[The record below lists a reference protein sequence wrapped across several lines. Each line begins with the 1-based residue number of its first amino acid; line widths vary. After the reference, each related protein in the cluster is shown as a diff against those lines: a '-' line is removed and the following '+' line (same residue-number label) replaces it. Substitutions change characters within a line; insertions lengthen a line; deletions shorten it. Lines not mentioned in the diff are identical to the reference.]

1 MRDQPVVF
9 WGYEEFFM
17 PHTNGQPATT
27 PYNGRRNGTG
37 DAQSDRKRLY
47 LLSLGALGVVFG
59 DIGTSP
65 LYTLS
70 TCFSDANGLAVTPA
84 NVLGVMSLV
93 FWTLVIIVCL
103 KYQLL
108 VLRAD
113 NKGEG
118 GILALLA
125 MLDPWG
131 HRHRRRARL
140 LIALG
145 IFGAALLYGDGMIT
159 PAISVLSAVE
169 GLQLGSFA
177 LTRPEIILI
186 TVAVLIVLFAV
197 QRGGTGRVGAVFGPV
212 MTVWFIVIAALGVA
226 AILQYPGVLY
236 ALNPAYAVG
245 FIFHHGFADVL
256 VLGAVFLCVTG
267 AEALYADI
275 GHFGRAPIRL
285 AWFWFVM
292 PALVINYFGQG
303 AVLLAHPTAG
313 ASQLFYSL
321 APGWFLYP
329 LVALATIATV
339 IASQA
344 VISGAF
350 SLMAQAIQFGQSP
363 RLSIV
368 RTSMD
373 EKGQIYIPALNWI
386 LMVATIGIVLGFRTS
401 DHLATAYGVAVSSTM
416 VITTILMF
424 FAMRDQWKWNRPI
437 VYLVTAGLLTVDLMF
452 FLANIYK
459 IWDGGWLPLL
469 VGLIGFTIM
478 STWSTGRRNL
488 IDRLRDSTEPLDTFL
503 AHIRELKPVRVP
515 GTAIFMAAP
524 NLGTPPM
531 LQRHLELNQVLHE
544 QVVLLS
550 VMTADVPF
558 VHPTQR
564 LECEKLDQGF
574 YRLYM
579 HYGFMQFP
587 NIPQALRRTKDLNL
601 HLDPEKV
608 TYYIG
613 RETLVSGTKHGRS
626 MWAWREKL
634 FAFMSR
640 NALRATDFYQI
651 PPDRTMELGLRLQLT
666 DLGVRRPHFSSHNG
680 NGHRH

>member
-1 MRDQPVVF
+1 
-9 WGYEEFFM
+9 M
-17 PHTNGQPATT
+17 PHTNGHTVPHITRRGGNGATESQP
-27 PYNGRRNGTG
+27 G
-37 DAQSDRKRLY
+37 RKRMFALG
-47 LLSLGALGVVFG
+47 LGALGIVFG

-70 TCFSDANGLAVTPA
+70 SCFSSANGLAITPQ
-84 NVLGVMSLV
+84 NVLGVLSLV
-93 FWTLVIIVCL
+93 FWSLVIIVCL

-125 MLDPWG
+125 LLDPWG

-145 IFGAALLYGDGMIT
+145 IFGAALLYGDGMLT

-177 LTRPEIILI
+177 LSRPDIILI
-186 TVAVLIVLFAV
+186 TVVVLIVLFAV
-197 QRGGTGRVGAVFGPV
+197 QRGGTGRVGAVFGPI
-212 MTVWFIVIAALGVA
+212 MTVWFIVIAVLGVS
-226 AILQYPGVLY
+226 AILQYPQVLG
-236 ALNPAYAVG
+236 ALNPAYALSFV
-245 FIFHHGFADVL
+245 FHHGFADVL
-256 VLGAVFLCVTG
+256 VLGAVFLSVTG

-275 GHFGRAPIRL
+275 GHFGRSPIRL
-285 AWFWFVM
+285 AWFWYVM
-292 PALVINYFGQG
+292 PALVLNYLGQG
-303 AVLLAHPTAG
+303 AALLAHPGQG
-313 ASQLFYSL
+313 AQQLFYSL
-321 APGWFLYP
+321 APSWFLYP

-363 RLSIV
+363 RLTIV
-368 RTSMD
+368 RTSVD
-373 EKGQIYIPALNWI
+373 EKGQLYVPALNWV

-401 DHLATAYGVAVSSTM
+401 DNLATAYGVAVSSTM
-416 VITTILMF
+416 VITTVLVF
-424 FAMRDQWKWNRPI
+424 FAMRDRWKWHPMV
-437 VYLVTAGLLTVDLMF
+437 VYLITSCLLVVDLMF

-488 IDRLRDSTEPLDTFL
+488 IERLRESTEPLDTFL
-503 AHIRELKPVRVP
+503 AHIRDLKPVRVP

-550 VMTADVPF
+550 VITDDVPF
-558 VHPTQR
+558 VHPMQR

-574 YRLYM
+574 YRLNM

-587 NIPQALRRTKDLNL
+587 NIPQALRRAKDFGLSI
-601 HLDPEKV
+601 DPEKV

-613 RETLVSGTKHGRS
+613 RETLVSGTKHARS

-634 FAFMSR
+634 FAFLSR

-651 PPDRTMELGLRLQLT
+651 PPDRTMELGIRLQLN
-666 DLGVRRPHFSSHNG
+666 DLNVRRPQYG
-680 NGHRH
+680 NGGHGGHR

>member
-1 MRDQPVVF
+1 MMHSNGHTV
-9 WGYEEFFM
+9 
-17 PHTNGQPATT
+17 PHIT
-27 PYNGRRNGTG
+27 RRNGNGATEG
-37 DAQSDRKRLY
+37 QPGRKRLFA
-47 LLSLGALGVVFG
+47 LGLGALGIVFG

-70 TCFSDANGLAVTPA
+70 SCFSSANGLAITPE
-84 NVLGVMSLV
+84 NVLGVLSLV
-93 FWTLVIIVCL
+93 FWSLVIVVCL

-125 MLDPWG
+125 LLDPWG

-140 LIALG
+140 LIGLG
-145 IFGAALLYGDGMIT
+145 IFGAALLYGDGMLT

-169 GLQLGSFA
+169 GLQRGSFA
-177 LTRPEIILI
+177 ISRPDIILI

-197 QRGGTGRVGAVFGPV
+197 QRGGTGRVGAVFGPI
-212 MTVWFIVIAALGVA
+212 MTVWFVVIAVLGVS
-226 AILQYPGVLY
+226 AILQYPRVLS
-236 ALNPAYAVG
+236 ALNPGYALS
-245 FIFHHGFADVL
+245 FIFHHGFADIL
-256 VLGAVFLCVTG
+256 VLGAVFLSVTG

-275 GHFGRAPIRL
+275 GHFGRTPIRL
-285 AWFWFVM
+285 AWFWYVM
-292 PALVINYFGQG
+292 PALVLNYLGQG
-303 AVLLAHPTAG
+303 AALLAHPGQG
-313 ASQLFYSL
+313 AQQLFYSL

-363 RLSIV
+363 RLTIV
-368 RTSMD
+368 RTSVD
-373 EKGQIYIPALNWI
+373 EKGQLYVPALNWI
-386 LMVATIGIVLGFRTS
+386 LMVATIGIVLGFKTS
-401 DHLATAYGVAVSSTM
+401 DNLATAYGVAVSSTM
-416 VITTILMF
+416 VITTVLVF
-424 FAMRDQWKWNRPI
+424 FAMRDHWKWSPAV
-437 VYLVTAGLLTVDLMF
+437 VYLITGCLLVVDLMF

-488 IDRLRDSTEPLDTFL
+488 IERLRESTEPLDTFL

-550 VMTADVPF
+550 VLTADVPF
-558 VHPTQR
+558 VHPMQR
-564 LECEKLDQGF
+564 MECEKLDQGF
-574 YRLYM
+574 YRVNM

-587 NIPQALRRTKDLNL
+587 NIPQALRRAKDFGL
-601 HLDPEKV
+601 HIDPETV

-613 RETLVSGTKHGRS
+613 RETLVSGTKHARS

-634 FAFMSR
+634 FAFLSR

-651 PPDRTMELGLRLQLT
+651 PPDRTMELGIRLQLT
-666 DLGVRRPHFSSHNG
+666 DLNVRRPRYG
-680 NGHRH
+680 NGGHR

>member
-1 MRDQPVVF
+1 MLFGDAGSLNMSHNNEQTS
-9 WGYEEFFM
+9 E
-17 PHTNGQPATT
+17 TT
-27 PYNGRRNGTG
+27 SRRNGYGNGNG
-37 DAQSDRKRLY
+37 DGHMDRKRFFALG
-47 LLSLGALGVVFG
+47 LGALGVVFG

-70 TCFSDANGLAVTPA
+70 SCFSSANGLAITPE
-84 NVLGVMSLV
+84 NVLGVLSLV
-93 FWTLVIIVCL
+93 FWSLVIIVCL
-103 KYQLL
+103 KYQSL

-125 MLDPWG
+125 LLDPWG
-131 HRHRRRARL
+131 RRHKRRARL

-145 IFGAALLYGDGMIT
+145 IFGAALLYGDGMLT

-169 GLQLGSFA
+169 GLQLGSVA
-177 LTRPEIILI
+177 LSRTHIILI
-186 TVAVLIVLFAV
+186 TVVVLVILFAI
-197 QRGGTGRVGAVFGPV
+197 QRNGTSRVGAVFGPV
-212 MTVWFIVIAALGVA
+212 MTVWFIVISVLGVN
-226 AILQYPGVLY
+226 AILHYPMVIM

-245 FIFHHGFADVL
+245 FIFHHGFADIL

-275 GHFGRAPIRL
+275 GHFGRGPIRL
-285 AWFWFVM
+285 AWFWYVM
-292 PALVINYFGQG
+292 PALVLNYLGQG
-303 AVLLAHPTAG
+303 AALLAHPEHG
-313 ASQLFYSL
+313 AQQLFYSL
-321 APGWFLYP
+321 SPAWFLYP

-350 SLMAQAIQFGQSP
+350 SLMGQAIQFGQSP
-363 RLSIV
+363 RLTIV

-373 EKGQIYIPALNWI
+373 EKGQLYVPALNWV

-401 DHLATAYGVAVSSTM
+401 DNLATAYGVAVSSTM
-416 VITTILMF
+416 VITTVLIF
-424 FAMRDQWKWNRPI
+424 FAMRDQWKWSPLAVYPI
-437 VYLVTAGLLTVDLMF
+437 TAGLLVVDLMF
-452 FLANIYK
+452 FFANIYK

-478 STWSTGRRNL
+478 STWSTGRSNL
-488 IDRLRDSTEPLDTFL
+488 IERLRESTEPLDVFL
-503 AHIRELKPVRVP
+503 EHIKRIKPVRVP

-544 QVVLLS
+544 QVILLS
-550 VMTADVPF
+550 VLTDDVPL
-558 VHPTQR
+558 VHPAQR
-564 LECEKLDQGF
+564 LEFQKMDQGF
-574 YRLYM
+574 YRIYV
-579 HYGFMQFP
+579 HYGFMQIP
-587 NIPQALRRTKDLNL
+587 NIPKALSKVKNFGLNM
-601 HLDPEKV
+601 DPEKA

-613 RETLVSGTKHGRS
+613 RETLVSGLKNARS

-634 FAFMSR
+634 FAFLSR

-651 PPDRTMELGLRLQLT
+651 PPDRTMELGIRLQLN
-666 DLGVRRPHFSSHNG
+666 DLRVRRLSRG
-680 NGHRH
+680 EDRH